1 MFSNIGKKIQLLAL
15 ILAGLSF
22 VACAA
27 LGALCLISALDA
39 GVDEA
44 LRKAGIQAAVISFVL
59 AFLLPVCFGWIL
71 YGFGE
76 MVTAS
81 KKQADDTKEIRD
93 MLHVSL
99 SEGLLTDEVARK
111 MGQVLLKL
119 QQTQAQQAQAQAPQ
133 QAGQRFRAPVQRFVE
148 EPVEQPAQPAYQ
160 PAPAQPVYQP
170 APTQPA
176 YQPAAPAAPVAP
188 VAPAAPVAE
197 PTPAAPAAPA
207 QPAYQPAA
215 PVAPTYTV
223 KPASAIGAARPL
235 QNSDEEAF

>member
-160 PAPAQPVYQP
+160 PAPAQP
-170 APTQPA
+170 A
-176 YQPAAPAAPVAP
+176 YQPAAPAAPVAEPAP
-188 VAPAAPVAE
+188 VAPAAPAAPVAE
-197 PTPAAPAAPA
+197 PAPTAPA

-235 QNSDEEAF
+235 QNNDEEAF